1 MSQQDFYF
9 AAGVCAHGHHA
20 CRAANG
26 CLGSY
31 GGAADTKCPD
41 AGAQPSFSS
50 AMSGTVFY
58 SKLINEQLIKK
69 AMWESEEKRREG
81 RRGKGR
87 KLHTADL
94 IICKV

>member
-9 AAGVCAHGHHA
+9 AAGVCADGHHA
-20 CRAANG
+20 RRAANG

-31 GGAADTKCPD
+31 GGAADTQCPD

-69 AMWESEEKRREG
+69 SYVGVTRKEKRGEEG
-81 RRGKGR
+81 EGEE
-87 KLHTADL
+87 TSYS
-94 IICKV
+94 